1 MPPGLVEPGL
11 QSARTASS
19 QPAEESDDFNNIFH
33 AVRLDL
39 SGSRVFPGAGKSVIR
54 LEVIIVLVRSVCDTV
69 YETITGKGRQPTLPL
84 HPLST
89 ATSHHSVSAG
99 NGGWL

>member
-1 MPPGLVEPGL
+1 MV
-11 QSARTASS
+11 S
-19 QPAEESDDFNNIFH
+19 
-33 AVRLDL
+33 LDL

-54 LEVIIVLVRSVCDTV
+54 LEVIIVLVRSVYDTV
-69 YETITGKGRQPTLPL
+69 YETITGKGRRPTLPL

-89 ATSHHSVSAG
+89 ATSHHSVSGG